1 MKLLLALLL
10 AAGCR
15 GQDAQQPLHAEGSSF
30 GPWKDKEMKDLEN
43 FIEDKMK
50 EWHVPGMAVAIVD
63 GNSTWMKV
71 RTL

>member
-1 MKLLLALLL
+1 
-10 AAGCR
+10 
-15 GQDAQQPLHAEGSSF
+15 
-30 GPWKDKEMKDLEN
+30 MKDLEI

-50 EWHVPGMAVAIVD
+50 EWQAPGMAVAILD